1 MTSWVRARFWIGC
14 HTIPG
19 QQHIVS
25 PLRLRWVENVRVF
38 RCKLP
43 PAHLAEWPGYFTC
56 YCGDTGV
63 ERTPNKSQHT
73 QLTMEKKILH
83 SFLPRLEL
91 ATFQSRVRRSYQQA
105 ILADMSVRHTQTHEH
120 HTHSRRNWQ
129 KNSVLGLWKC
139 NLRFSWT
146 YH

>member
-14 HTIPG
+14 HTMPG

-91 ATFQSRVRRSYQQA
+91 ATFRSRVRRSYRQA
-105 ILADMSVRHTQTHEH
+105 FTASRWQGSVPNRQSPSRLNSCGLDPRQLPLRRRLAVCSGVQA
-120 HTHSRRNWQ
+120 
-129 KNSVLGLWKC
+129 
-139 NLRFSWT
+139 
-146 YH
+146 